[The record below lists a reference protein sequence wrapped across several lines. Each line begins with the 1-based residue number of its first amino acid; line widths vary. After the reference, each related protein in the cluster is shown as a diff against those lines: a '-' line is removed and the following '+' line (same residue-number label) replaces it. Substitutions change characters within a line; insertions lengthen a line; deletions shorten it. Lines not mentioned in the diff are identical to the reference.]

1 MSSIAAEPEAKPAAV
16 APRMVLAL
24 GLAGLLAG
32 LFIVVV
38 YEATLPMIEANRAAA
53 LREAVFRVVPG
64 SKAMQRL
71 VVKGGTL
78 AVAGDKE
85 SGASIYAAYD
95 DTGKFVGYAVPGQG
109 SGFQDTIRLIYGFDP
124 ASKRVV
130 GMDVLESKETP
141 GLGDKIYKD
150 EAFVAGFSK
159 LAIEPEIVVVKNGTK
174 SKDNEVDGITGA
186 TISSKAVVKII
197 NAGNDTWQKRLPAPG
212 GEPALQPKKEPAK

>member
-1 MSSIAAEPEAKPAAV
+1 
-16 APRMVLAL
+16 
-24 GLAGLLAG
+24 
-32 LFIVVV
+32 
-38 YEATLPMIEANRAAA
+38 MIEANRAAA

-85 SGASIYAAYD
+85 SGTSIYAAYD